1 MLVNTLTFRKR
12 LNAAQGIQAA
22 TLRCVFS
29 ELINQV
35 PTTGNEQLDIL
46 INRYVD
52 QNLFI
57 MKRRVKH
64 QHRKSKTLQ
73 KAKTPNDVICT
84 QARFT
89 NEISKKL
96 AMSAQ
101 RFLNASLGHIADY
114 NEWLKAHCDLATD

>member
-1 MLVNTLTFRKR
+1 MPLKEFTQNCE
-12 LNAAQGIQAA
+12 A
-22 TLRCVFS
+22 FS
-29 ELINQV
+29 ELINQF
-35 PTTGNEQLDIL
+35 PHSSDEQLDIL
-46 INRYVD
+46 VKRYID
-52 QNLFI
+52 QNLVI
-57 MKRRVKH
+57 MNDVFTTSIENLKR
-64 QHRKSKTLQ
+64 LQ